1 MVVFFISDE
10 KGMPSVSGPAAGGQ
24 PVYRPGDPR
33 WVEQS
38 FSKRDCC
45 RFVASAKE
53 PTASSREANQCACG
67 ERRAYHKTHGVKSI
81 GEPGEVWSPAYHTV
95 SSPTDAFGTIDFLG
109 GPHPNKAQFIRLGF
123 DSRPDHIFQLLT
135 REWGLEVPK
144 LIISVHGGK
153 ANFELHPR
161 LKRVLRKG
169 LLRAAKTTGNP
180 SHTSFVVVFF
190 FFGHHFIDYVDAT
203 GAWILTGGTSTGVT
217 RHVGDA
223 LISERS
229 PRLRGGRVVSIGIA
243 PWGVV
248 ENRSSLIGRKIDV
261 AYQSIDHPR
270 SEFAVLNNRHAY
282 FLLADNGTV
291 GK

>member
-1 MVVFFISDE
+1 
-10 KGMPSVSGPAAGGQ
+10 MPSGTTAAAGVSGPA
-24 PVYRPGDPR
+24 PLTRPGDHR

-38 FSKRDCC
+38 FSKRDCT
-45 RFVASAKE
+45 RYVTSTKDVA
-53 PTASSREANQCACG
+53 QCACG
-67 ERRAYHKTHGVKSI
+67 QTWAYHKTHGVESV
-81 GEPGEVWSPAYHTV
+81 GETGEVWAPAYHTV

-123 DSRPDHIFQLLT
+123 DSRPDLILQLLT
-135 REWGLEVPK
+135 REWGLELPK

-153 ANFELHPR
+153 ANFELNPR
-161 LKRVLRKG
+161 LKRVFRKG
-169 LLRAAKTTGNP
+169 LLRAAKTTGKRNKP
-180 SHTSFVVVFF
+180 ASSSCHR
-190 FFGHHFIDYVDAT
+190 FIIVYSRLITT

-248 ENRSSLIGRKIDV
+248 ENRTSLIGRKKDV

-270 SEFAVLNNRHAY
+270 SKFAALNNRHAY

-291 GK
+291 G